1 MAETSNVI
9 AAEYHHRVQRGADYE
24 VYFQAVDADEL
35 PINWTLVTPKAQ
47 VKNQSGAVVAE
58 FIIGDG
64 LTVDTEDNTIL
75 YFHKAANEKN
85 IYPGTYLWDFK
96 VEITPEVVQYPLR
109 GYYISVGYITA

>member
-1 MAETSNVI
+1 MAETSSVI

-24 VYFQAVDADEL
+24 VYFQAVDADGL
-35 PINWTLVTPKAQ
+35 TINWTLVTPKVE

-75 YFHKAANEKN
+75 YFQKAANEKN
-85 IYPGTYLWDFK
+85 IYPGTYRWDLK
-96 VEITPEVVQYPLR
+96 VEFTDEIAQYPLR
-109 GYYISVGYITA
+109 GNYISVDYITA